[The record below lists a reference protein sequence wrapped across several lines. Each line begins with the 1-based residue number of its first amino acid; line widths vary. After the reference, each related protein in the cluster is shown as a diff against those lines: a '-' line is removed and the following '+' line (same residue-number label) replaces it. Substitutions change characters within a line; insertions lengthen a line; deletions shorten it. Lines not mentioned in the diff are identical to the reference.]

1 MLPWRFIEAG
11 AVTVSNEYPEDDTPA
26 EAQYLAVSNR
36 FGFTAIYTWKSHLLF
51 AKTNRLV
58 DLAKAKAN
66 LLEGAAAEVVQA
78 PVKGFVKG
86 LYLSSDELVLALAK
100 RRSVL
105 FFSAKALEQK
115 NPAPLGKV
123 RICAS
128 KDETVAQLSWH
139 PIIPNL
145 LLALNSKGKV
155 TLVDSAT
162 QRSFDWGAGLPGQI
176 VSLTWSISGK
186 AVICGTKGGDVLWAS
201 KDGQLRGKFPKPE
214 SAFSGEECEAHQ
226 VLNISARTIGVAYRP
241 VENPGDSMFY
251 YMELPKEASEQ
262 AKVTQLSYL
271 GMGNPQRT
279 SFYHFGKVKDW
290 GLLMVGGSNF
300 AEIEV
305 LSTENSA
312 STDEPLDPLSLNDS
326 FRAQVPM
333 RAEGDNH
340 LIGMVFDFTKPD
352 PMPDPTNADRT
363 PFAPSPVLF
372 LLIDE
377 GKLLAYVFV
386 KTDLPKDE
394 NLKLPFMIQPVPI
407 PATQTVP
414 PLTAKPELVPSVA
427 LTAVPAETSAAA
439 ATPLSPPGQR
449 NSLRQASHGL
459 GAAMKPPVPS
469 APVTAASAAGGPSLP
484 SFSFDAPSGTDAGA
498 AFTFGAPT
506 PALQGKKPEDTATK
520 PAAAPA
526 FSFGAP
532 SATAAP
538 LSGAGAPPFTLGLPK
553 PAADAAKPAPVGLP
567 KPTPTAATAPPLFP
581 ALGAATAAPPFS
593 SFPSAAAVQPA
604 KPKPQ
609 EAPTFILPSPIT
621 EPRLPAAQ
629 PTKPTAVQPSVAT
642 APTSR
647 AAVAAAAAGAGP
659 KLATPAP
666 AVAAAPKPRE
676 PVPRRPVVGEGGD
689 ARDLQNQFIEHI
701 ASFEQVLDEVRAAE
715 KETAKL
721 MHKIENGPATPG
733 EFTQAGLVHLRN
745 LTDQLVDDLN
755 AITEQNLQQQRTR
768 KEVHDDYMEAMGLYT
783 DADSLFHAKTD
794 RQYQLLLNNR
804 KLDSESAAM
813 RKNIHKLYADVETKI
828 AEVETHLQRMWDVQR
843 RKEKKGMRVPVGDT
857 LYRTLKSYEEIA
869 QTQAVKL
876 QDMIEDFENLKIQ
889 NEYASTLSLG
899 LAVSPSRAASPAGK
913 KSPFAR
919 EQRRRLSVLDR
930 ERNGEEEEGAPRRLG
945 AELPATPSGKV
956 YNQRMKELKKIITQR
971 VRNTP
976 RRSPVGKTPAAA
988 TGGRPGTQPGAR
1000 SAAVTP
1006 STPSFSSASAA
1017 PVRTATDK
1025 PAPPLLF
1032 GGEKPAAAA
1041 KPAAA
1046 GRWDQGPATTS
1057 SSQLATPS
1065 SALSFGGPAAAFGS
1079 GGSTPSSFSFGTSLT
1094 SAAGSEKPKAVG
1106 TTSATTAAAADKGA
1120 AAAGGFGG
1128 GSFSLP
1134 SFNVPET
1141 KPISVSS
1148 PTSPQQRLVPVNLAS
1163 AYSRSDSDEEDEGEE
1178 GEYDDEEEE
1187 DEETDEGEYPDESED
1202 EYPDLARGSGQ
1213 KPAPTFAA
1221 TAPAKPKEATT
1232 QPSGASSLFDFKPL
1246 PNPLAS
1252 VAGDVR
1258 PPGEFSFGPSVA
1270 PITSSAAKKG
1280 DTTTTAAAVATDAT
1294 KPSGATLGAT
1304 SSAATPKQLGK
1315 SPVAKSLF
1323 GSTDDAP
1330 VSFSFA
1336 GSGAASSAA
1345 PLSTAAAPLSS
1356 TTPASSSS
1364 APFGSFSLPKPDAA
1378 APSSASAPAF
1388 SFASTSA
1395 ATAPATPAATTPAP
1409 AAAAA
1414 AAAPSSA
1421 SAPAFSFATTP
1432 ATTTTPA
1439 PAAAA
1444 AASAPAAGSST
1455 AAPAPFSLFSFG
1467 GGITDKPAPTTAT
1480 PAAAASSTSAF
1491 GSFSF
1496 SSTPAAATP
1505 AATAGAPATTT
1516 SAAPFGS
1523 FSFSSTPAAGA
1534 APVAAAPAAA
1544 AAAPTGASPFGS
1556 FSFSSTPAAPASGA
1570 AAPFGAAAAPA
1581 ATGGMF
1587 GGLSLGTSQPSS
1599 TPAANPFGSGL
1610 STTTPGASAT
1620 TSAAPGLFGA
1630 STPSASSPFGAFGA
1644 SAATPASGGAS
1655 GGGGMSLFGATSSLP
1670 TLASGTAPAFGSTSF
1685 GTPGAG
1691 AAGAS
1696 PFSSGASTTAAPAF
1710 GATSFGS
1717 TPSTPA
1723 FGQPAFGAP
1732 SPLSGATGGG
1742 FGTPAFGATS
1752 FGSASAA
1759 PAAGGAGQ
1767 RTFGSGFGGAAGGGG
1782 GGFGSLAGTGGGF
1795 GAAAGGGGFGGGGGG
1810 FASLVPSAGASPF
1823 GSAPSGGD
1831 VWGAIRK

>member
-1 MLPWRFIEAG
+1 VLPWRFIEAG

-427 LTAVPAETSAAA
+427 LTAVPAET
-439 ATPLSPPGQR
+439 
-449 NSLRQASHGL
+449 N
-459 GAAMKPPVPS
+459 
-469 APVTAASAAGGPSLP
+469 
-484 SFSFDAPSGTDAGA
+484 AGA

-889 NEYASTLSLG
+889 ND
-899 LAVSPSRAASPAGK
+899 
-913 KSPFAR
+913 
-919 EQRRRLSVLDR
+919 RLSVLDR

-1505 AATAGAPATTT
+1505 AATA
-1516 SAAPFGS
+1516 
-1523 FSFSSTPAAGA
+1523 AGA